1 MQIRQ
6 SRATISLDQQEIQVD
21 TTLLGPVECPK
32 NSLVQLL
39 GEWVPASTAMATT
52 ATETGAGNEM
62 ILRAVVIRV
71 VDGMDVKL
79 YQRAINAQR
88 EALASD

>member
-6 SRATISLDQQEIQVD
+6 CGATISLNNQEIQVD
-21 TTLLGPVECPK
+21 TTLLGPVDCPK
-32 NSLVQLL
+32 NSLVQVL
-39 GEWVPASTAMATT
+39 GEWVPVSTIPT
-52 ATETGAGNEM
+52 ATGAEEEM

-71 VDGMDVKL
+71 VDGMDVTL

-88 EALASD
+88 EALALNS